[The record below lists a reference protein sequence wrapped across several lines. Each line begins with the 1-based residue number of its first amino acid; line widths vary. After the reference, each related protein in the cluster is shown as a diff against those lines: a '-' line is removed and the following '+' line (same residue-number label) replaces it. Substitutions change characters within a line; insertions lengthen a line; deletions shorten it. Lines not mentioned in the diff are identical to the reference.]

1 MNLSGLRTRLAH
13 LAGATAPPETGI
25 APHLLADLKRHWK
38 AHWPQQTEA
47 DWPRHL
53 RTIDRIMHMNSE
65 QRAALLAELG
75 AKLNPHTEVT

>member
-1 MNLSGLRTRLAH
+1 MSLFDLRRRLSH
-13 LAGATAPPETGI
+13 LADSAAPPEI
-25 APHLLADLKRHWK
+25 RVAPHLLADLKRHWK
-38 AHWPQQTEA
+38 SQWPQQTEA

>member
-25 APHLLADLKRHWK
+25 APSLLADLKRHWK

-47 DWPRHL
+47 DWPRHRRVIVRVL
-53 RTIDRIMHMNSE
+53 GMNSE
-65 QRAALLAELG
+65 QRATMLAELG